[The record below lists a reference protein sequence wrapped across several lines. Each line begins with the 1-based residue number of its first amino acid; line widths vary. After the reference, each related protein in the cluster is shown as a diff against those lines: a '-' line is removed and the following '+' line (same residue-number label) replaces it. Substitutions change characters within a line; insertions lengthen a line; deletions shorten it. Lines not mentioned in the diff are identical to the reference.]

1 MEDFT
6 PSQVIQ
12 ELNRIRV
19 EAAKGADA
27 LYQAEVKLAKAEE
40 TYEVTLQ
47 RTFINSE
54 GTVADRTAI
63 SRLTAS
69 KARFEADLAKAE
81 HNRIKTK
88 LKQLELAQMSVQ
100 TISKQVELGFK
111 FA

>member
-6 PSQVIQ
+6 PAQVIQ
-12 ELNRIRV
+12 ELNRIRF

-27 LYQAEVKLAKAEE
+27 LYKAEVALAEAEE
-40 TYEVTLQ
+40 QYEVTLQ
-47 RTFINSE
+47 KAFIASD

-63 SRLTAS
+63 SRLQAAE
-69 KARFEADLAKAE
+69 ARLQADLRKAE

>member
-6 PSQVIQ
+6 PSQVVQ

-27 LYQAEVKLAKAEE
+27 LYQAEVKLAEREQAFEIALQKA
-40 TYEVTLQ
+40 
-47 RTFINSE
+47 FIGSN

-63 SRLTAS
+63 SRLEAAE
-69 KARFEADLAKAE
+69 ARFEADLAKAE

-100 TISKQVELGFK
+100 TIAKQVELGYK